1 MDGFNHRSEAA
12 KNRIG
17 ELYNRSEEI
26 IPRREKQQ
34 ERNKRETAIL
44 REYLT
49 CLIGVPEG
57 EERDNRKE

>member
-26 IPRREKQQ
+26 IPRREKQ
-34 ERNKRETAIL
+34 EEGWNTAIL

-57 EERDNRKE
+57 QERDNRKE